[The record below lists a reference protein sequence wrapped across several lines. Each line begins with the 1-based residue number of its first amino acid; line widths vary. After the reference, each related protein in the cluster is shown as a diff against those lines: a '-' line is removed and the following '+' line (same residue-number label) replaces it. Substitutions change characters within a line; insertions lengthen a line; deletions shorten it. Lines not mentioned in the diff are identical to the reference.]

1 MNKYKYC
8 SLKELVS
15 KASTGL
21 DAIKRA
27 PIVDHNTGTRCLRI
41 QDVSQ
46 KKEFSSWGYCSVT
59 VENFKRFS
67 LNPEEIIVART
78 GNTIG
83 VNMYISNKLK
93 SVFNNG
99 LIRLRV
105 NSSICLSKYLY
116 YNLQSTAYWA
126 HIESIAFGTST
137 QPNMQIDSLLQF
149 QVPLPS
155 ISIQTLIASILSSL
169 DDKIELNRQMNQT
182 LEEMA
187 QALFKKYFV
196 DGIDKENLPVGWR
209 AGKLGDIVH
218 IKGGTTPSTKQMEL
232 WNGGISWTSPKDL
245 SKIKS
250 NVLLKTEK
258 TLTQAGL
265 KKISSGLLPI
275 GTLLLS
281 SRAPIGYLAITQI
294 PVAINQGYIAILNNE
309 VYSNIFMLFWLKNN
323 MDIIVRNANGSTFL
337 EVSKSVFRSIDLN
350 IPPAELLQQ
359 FNVAVLPLFER
370 IVKNEKEIET
380 LIEMRNNLL
389 PKLMS
394 GEIDVTSFSTEAVS
408 SDSDPLKLQPTS

>member
-1 MNKYKYC
+1 
-8 SLKELVS
+8 
-15 KASTGL
+15 
-21 DAIKRA
+21 
-27 PIVDHNTGTRCLRI
+27 
-41 QDVSQ
+41 
-46 KKEFSSWGYCSVT
+46 
-59 VENFKRFS
+59 
-67 LNPEEIIVART
+67 
-78 GNTIG
+78 
-83 VNMYISNKLK
+83 
-93 SVFNNG
+93 
-99 LIRLRV
+99 
-105 NSSICLSKYLY
+105 
-116 YNLQSTAYWA
+116 
-126 HIESIAFGTST
+126 
-137 QPNMQIDSLLQF
+137 
-149 QVPLPS
+149 
-155 ISIQTLIASILSSL
+155 
-169 DDKIELNRQMNQT
+169 
-182 LEEMA
+182 
-187 QALFKKYFV
+187 
-196 DGIDKENLPVGWR
+196 
-209 AGKLGDIVH
+209 
-218 IKGGTTPSTKQMEL
+218 MEL